1 MYNLKE
7 GEIFLKKKKEE
18 ERLVQLSHMCVYNI
32 QYNTYILLIMKNMQG
47 LN

>member
-7 GEIFLKKKKEE
+7 EEIFFFLKEE